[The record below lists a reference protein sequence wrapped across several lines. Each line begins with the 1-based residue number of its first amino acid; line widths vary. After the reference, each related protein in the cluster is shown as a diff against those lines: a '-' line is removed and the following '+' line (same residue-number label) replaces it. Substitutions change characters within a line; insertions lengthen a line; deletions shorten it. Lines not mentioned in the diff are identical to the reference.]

1 MNRLNHHLNTFLSFS
16 KSVFCILHACISA
29 ENSSFANRLQQC
41 ILIATMHD
49 VHWKKI
55 QDKGQGAPCREK
67 PLEKSGL
74 EPAAPNRLADRKHCA
89 LSTHPN
95 PHLQKKMVHWW
106 ILGAGFPIDTGP
118 ETTEDVDMDIRRK
131 HQSDCEHVN
140 VIRTSRVLS
149 PDRTWPDRWLSEMHE
164 SRKVGL
170 GTTVEYT
177 ERKFKTKA

>member
-1 MNRLNHHLNTFLSFS
+1 
-16 KSVFCILHACISA
+16 
-29 ENSSFANRLQQC
+29 
-41 ILIATMHD
+41 
-49 VHWKKI
+49 
-55 QDKGQGAPCREK
+55 
-67 PLEKSGL
+67 
-74 EPAAPNRLADRKHCA
+74 
-89 LSTHPN
+89 
-95 PHLQKKMVHWW
+95 MVHWW

-131 HQSDCEHVN
+131 HRSDCEHVN